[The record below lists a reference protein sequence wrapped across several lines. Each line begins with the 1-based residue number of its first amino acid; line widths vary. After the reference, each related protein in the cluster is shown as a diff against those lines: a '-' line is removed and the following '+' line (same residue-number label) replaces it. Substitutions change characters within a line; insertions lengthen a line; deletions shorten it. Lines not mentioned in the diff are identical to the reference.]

1 MSESTL
7 EQVSATDDAGRV
19 LTGVGTTTA
28 ALEKTMERHA
38 PDVPAASEPA
48 SQQPSEPRQS
58 RGQKRFD
65 QLTKERETYREQ
77 AEAAARERDDLRTKL
92 EAASRT
98 PAPPATMP
106 VEQPPPPAASTQ
118 TRSKPNENEVGSKY
132 ETYADFIEDLADWK
146 AEQRLSAQDFD
157 AQIRRSIEADRAS
170 RSRDERSIQSVTRG
184 RARYADFDAVLK
196 GATHFQSTDWPNWQG
211 EAINE
216 LPEPEHIYYQ
226 LAKDRALAERL
237 KGLNP
242 VQYGIELAK
251 LIPASSV
258 AVPAS
263 TQSAGTVTPP
273 VPYQPVGAGSKTTAP
288 PLADLPKKA
297 QFDFD
302 ASGYRERRAAERGVT
317 RRR

>member
-1 MSESTL
+1 MSESSL
-7 EQVSATDDAGRV
+7 EPVSVTDGDRI
-19 LTGVGTTTA
+19 LTGVGVTTDQ
-28 ALEKTMERHA
+28 LEKTMERHA
-38 PDVPAASEPA
+38 PDVPAASEPTN
-48 SQQPSEPRQS
+48 SQQPSESRQT

-98 PAPPATMP
+98 TAPPAAMP
-106 VEQPPPPAASTQ
+106 VEQPPQPAASTQ
-118 TRSKPNENEVGSKY
+118 TRSKPKEDEVGSKY
-132 ETYADFIEDLADWK
+132 ETYVDFIEDLADWK

-157 AQIRRSIEADRAS
+157 AKIRSSIEADRAS
-170 RSRDERSIQSVTRG
+170 RSRDERSVQSVTRG
-184 RARYADFDAVLK
+184 RSRYADFDAVLK
-196 GATHFQSTDWPNWQG
+196 GATHFQATDWPNWQG

-226 LAKDRALAERL
+226 LAKDRVLAERL

-251 LIPASSV
+251 LIPASGV
-258 AVPAS
+258 ALPAS
-263 TQSAGTVTPP
+263 TQSAGSVTPP
-273 VPYQPVGAGSKTTAP
+273 PPFQPVGAGSKTTAP
-288 PLADLPKKA
+288 PLADLPQKA
-297 QFDFD
+297 GYDFD
-302 ASGYRERRAAERGVT
+302 KSGYRERRAAERGVT